1 MADQAAPAPPTGAA
15 AEGPAVSGDR
25 PPRRRRRRRLRR
37 PRHPIIAGMVVL
49 VVMLV
54 VTELVVRAVA
64 DQLPVV
70 RAGDAAEMIL
80 KARQVE
86 ALGAGGPQPQ
96 VVFFGT
102 SMMDSAISP
111 STFERYS
118 AHYDRTYNAAVVGAP
133 TATQVRWADEIVLDD
148 LHPDVVVLGI
158 HPIDLMLTDVFELN
172 IQSNQSDVVF
182 SRVVRETQPGILGDV
197 NRALNDDL
205 ALVKHRG
212 SLRQPQTMAEA
223 AWNTVTG
230 TPPKKFI
237 PLRDE
242 EYWQAHLGPDGENT
256 MHHGEDYRFTSVINQ
271 LRKNLTPEAFYA
283 SDAKKLIQVAQ
294 DSGAEVVIVIPPVPL
309 ATWKQN
315 GVDLAALR
323 RGQQLIADLGAAA
336 GVRVV
341 DFTDRVYDESL
352 FADIVHMNDR
362 GAERF
367 SRELAAELGP
377 T

>member
-1 MADQAAPAPPTGAA
+1 MADEPAPAPATTDAPDDPGARGGEPT
-15 AEGPAVSGDR
+15 
-25 PPRRRRRRRLRR
+25 RRRRRLRR
-37 PRHPIIAGMVVL
+37 PRHPILAGLAVL
-49 VVMLV
+49 VAMLV
-54 VTELVVRAVA
+54 VAELAVRAVA

-86 ALGAGGPQPQ
+86 ALGAEGPQPQ

-102 SMMDSAISP
+102 SMMDSAITP
-111 STFERYS
+111 STFVKYS
-118 AHYDRTYNAAVVGAP
+118 GHYDRAYNAAVVGAP
-133 TATQVRWADEIVLDD
+133 TATQVRWADEIVLDA
-148 LHPDVVVLGI
+148 LHPDLVVLGI

-172 IQSNQSDVVF
+172 IQSNQSDVIF
-182 SRVVRETQPGILGDV
+182 SRVVRETQPGVLGDL
-197 NRALNDDL
+197 NRSLNDNL
-205 ALVKHRG
+205 AIVKHRG

-230 TPPKKFI
+230 TPPKKYI

-242 EYWQAHLGPDGENT
+242 EYWEQHLGPDGENT
-256 MHHGEDYRFTSVINQ
+256 MHHGEEYRFTSVINQ
-271 LRKNLTPEAFYA
+271 LRKNLTPDAFYA
-283 SDAKKLIQVAQ
+283 SDAQRLVEVAKA
-294 DSGAEVVIVIPPVPL
+294 SGAEVVIVVPPVPL

-323 RGQQLIADLGAAA
+323 RGQQIIADIGATN

-362 GAERF
+362 GADRF
-367 SRELAAELGP
+367 SRELAAELGSS
-377 T
+377 

>member
-15 AEGPAVSGDR
+15 AEGPAASGDR
-25 PPRRRRRRRLRR
+25 PPRRRRRRRIRR
-37 PRHPIIAGMVVL
+37 PRHPIIAGLVVL
-49 VVMLV
+49 VAMLV

-86 ALGAGGPQPQ
+86 ALGAEGPQPQ

-182 SRVVRETQPGILGDV
+182 SRVVRETQPGILGDL

-205 ALVKHRG
+205 AMVKHRG

-242 EYWQAHLGPDGENT
+242 EYWQQHLGPDGENT

-323 RGQQLIADLGAAA
+323 RGQQLIAELGAAA